1 MDRGDDGQFLIE
13 HAGEGEQVVALVRR
27 RDAHRANASFIRRL
41 TAVQFRDDEVE
52 QHLPYDQSRSGQ
64 RQNVMAQQLGE
75 QPDVAG
81 QTIGLNL
88 GLPRKLQQG
97 GKFVVRPGTADPV
110 YPGLELLAP

>member
-1 MDRGDDGQFLIE
+1 
-13 HAGEGEQVVALVRR
+13 
-27 RDAHRANASFIRRL
+27 
-41 TAVQFRDDEVE
+41 
-52 QHLPYDQSRSGQ
+52 
-64 RQNVMAQQLGE
+64 MAQQLGE